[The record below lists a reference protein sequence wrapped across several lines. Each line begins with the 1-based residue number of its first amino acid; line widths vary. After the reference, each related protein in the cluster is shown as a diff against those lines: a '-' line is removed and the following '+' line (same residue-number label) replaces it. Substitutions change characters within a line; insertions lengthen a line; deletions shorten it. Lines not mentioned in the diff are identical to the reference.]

1 MTEQEKQ
8 IIDNIYDSTQGNIGY
23 ACLYP
28 NDGSERKEFFFD
40 MTPSNIA
47 NFLGQHQYDAEKIVL
62 TDVVDRLI
70 LDTFGG
76 FINNCP
82 NQELCRQIIP
92 ILVPIQMG
100 EAEAKEFPMVSREA
114 FDDYCRAEDEMV
126 TAAEIS
132 ML

>member
-1 MTEQEKQ
+1 MTEKEKQ
-8 IIDNIYDSTQGNIGY
+8 IIDSIYASTQGNIGY
-23 ACLYP
+23 AYLYP
-28 NDGSERKEFFFD
+28 SDGSERKEFFFD
-40 MTPSNIA
+40 MTPHNIA
-47 NFLGQHQYDAEKIVL
+47 NFLGQHQFDAEKIVL

-76 FINNCP
+76 FINQCP

-92 ILVPIQMG
+92 ILAPIQMG
-100 EAEAKEFPMVSREA
+100 EAEAQGIPMVSRDA
-114 FDDYCRAEDEMV
+114 FDDYCRMEDEAV

>member
-1 MTEQEKQ
+1 
-8 IIDNIYDSTQGNIGY
+8 
-23 ACLYP
+23 
-28 NDGSERKEFFFD
+28 
-40 MTPSNIA
+40 MTPHNIA
-47 NFLGQHQYDAEKIVL
+47 NFLGQHQFDAEKIVL

-76 FINNCP
+76 FINQCP

-92 ILVPIQMG
+92 ILAPIQMG
-100 EAEAKEFPMVSREA
+100 EAEARGIPMVSRDA
-114 FDDYCRAEDEMV
+114 FDDYCRMEDEAV